1 MNLREARE
9 SYTAGRICKQEY
21 IEEMYKLNSALF
33 EFSQFIQETD
43 IASIEIT
50 DGLVTMT
57 TRSTGVKLACE
68 FADKRSA
75 PMEALNFGY
84 YEKTEWEM
92 LLRMMGKRFIVWD
105 IGANVGWYAL
115 NLAKLFPEAQILAFE
130 PIPSTF
136 RQLERNVQINEL
148 SNIRIYNFGFSD
160 ANGHI
165 KFYLQSQNSANASSA
180 NLSEEEC
187 AQQMICQVLRIDDF
201 AEKGF
206 LKMDLVKCDVEG
218 AELLV
223 LKGGA
228 RSVEKCKPVI
238 FTEMLRK
245 WSAKFEYH
253 PNQIIS
259 LLGKMGYRCFTVK
272 DQKLVEF
279 FYMDEATLDT
289 NFFFLHSDKHSSL
302 INTLSKKD

>member
-1 MNLREARE
+1 MYLSEARE
-9 SYTAGRICKQEY
+9 SYNTGRMSKSEY
-21 IEEMYKLNSALF
+21 IEERYKQNLALF
-33 EFSQFIQETD
+33 ELSEFIRETD
-43 IASIEIT
+43 IASIKIT

-57 TRSTGVKLACE
+57 TRSTGIRLACE

-75 PMEALNFGY
+75 PLEALNFGN

-92 LLRMMGKRFIVWD
+92 LRRMMGKSFVVWD

-115 NLAKLFPEAQILAFE
+115 NLARLFPQARVLAFE

-136 RQLERNVQINEL
+136 RHLERNVQINNL
-148 SNIRIYNFGFSD
+148 SNIYIYNFGFSD
-160 ANGHI
+160 GSGHI
-165 KFYLQSQNSANASSA
+165 KFYLPSKNSANASFA
-180 NLSEEEC
+180 NLSGDES
-187 AQQMICQVLRIDDF
+187 ALQVICQVMRMDDF
-201 AEKGF
+201 AEESD

-228 RSVEKCKPVI
+228 GSIERYKPVI

-253 PNQIIS
+253 PNQIIG
-259 LLGKMGYRCFTVK
+259 LLGDMGYRCFTTL

-279 FYMDEATLDT
+279 FHMDEATTET
-289 NFFFLHSDKHSSL
+289 NFFFLHSDKHSLL
-302 INTLSKKD
+302 IDALCRKD